1 MFSRRKQLKIYTKT
15 KQQQQHV
22 HRPFRESLNELNVFS
37 NDREQKKKR
46 KKGKPNGPEINVI

>member
-15 KQQQQHV
+15 KQQHKHV

-37 NDREQKKKR
+37 NDREQKKRER
-46 KKGKPNGPEINVI
+46 KESRMVQK